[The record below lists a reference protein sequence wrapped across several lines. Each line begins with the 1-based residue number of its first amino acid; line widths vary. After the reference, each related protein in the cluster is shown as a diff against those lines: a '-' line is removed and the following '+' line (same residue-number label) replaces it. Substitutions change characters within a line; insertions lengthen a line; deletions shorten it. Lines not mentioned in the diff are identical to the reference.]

1 MQKNCKIFQLIV
13 KKRQLPDAEKP
24 EAGILEVCGKY
35 LIDFHPLLGNVHVAF
50 CNLIRLDID
59 GQKSGILKI

>member
-13 KKRQLPDAEKP
+13 KKRQLPDTEEP
-24 EAGILEVCGKY
+24 EAGILEVCGKH

>member
-13 KKRQLPDAEKP
+13 ILPE
-24 EAGILEVCGKY
+24 LCGKH